1 MNSLTVQEKILV
13 HLSKYRAYRGKIAVP
28 TAITQEG
35 IAETIGVKRPHISVE
50 IKRMMKKGLVEE
62 FKAHAGGRKRRKA
75 YFTTP
80 EGERRVKEIEEIVR
94 TRNVIVRANGDSREM
109 RGDEAVA
116 YISSSMSIPYC
127 MAVDAVMGSSVISP
141 IDIKETVERKRRAA
155 YSSPIPRVSE
165 LFGRDAETKS
175 IEEWYRGKTTTLA
188 VIGTAG
194 IGKTSLV
201 AAFVSSLRS
210 PVFWY
215 RIEKWETVKGVL
227 SSLSEFLARNGKT
240 SLKKYLSGREVDMG
254 IVAKILQNIDEKQI
268 WVFDDYQ
275 NSSED
280 VKDIFGMLHAVLKK
294 TPVRLIVISRAIP
307 DFYTRREVSLKGD
320 IHEIFLDGISPEA
333 ARAFLISKGM
343 FTNEEDFQEIY
354 SFSKGHPLT
363 IEMGGLA
370 GLKKG
375 AVTAYLSEEFY
386 SRLKADERRILSKIS
401 VYRRPV
407 PAEAFVTT
415 ERDIETLKS
424 LVRKGIV
431 HYNTE
436 ERYFTHDIIRELFGK
451 KRDQKKDH
459 LMAFRYLSGSDILA
473 DKLEAIY
480 HLLEA
485 KEYDTLDEYLLI
497 ILDEVISKG
506 MGRELLTLIGPE
518 MSERPGM
525 LISKGVAL
533 HATGR
538 LEDAENILQKAIE
551 ISEGENRILG
561 MNALAM
567 VYNATDKQKEA
578 ETILREAMEECSGGS
593 LMAELKNSMGVVFIR
608 TYRYDDAERSIREAI
623 SIHEKKGNLSRKA
636 HAEGSLATVL
646 ARKGD
651 LEGAVEALRKQIE
664 FFQEVREYRVL
675 GNLYHNLAIF
685 EAGLGRREEANRHFE
700 RAMVYAEISSHAQLM
715 GYAMTNMADNY
726 LKMGKVDEA
735 KKLSEK
741 AEKILTE
748 IGDRRML
755 AILKTVIAG
764 IHDTMGNN
772 AEPYYEDAE
781 RVLREQG
788 QMRQLGEMYEER
800 AERCPDI
807 LRKKEFYT
815 KAIEI
820 FREIGDGAGIKR
832 VEEKMNEDLAGN
844 R

>member
-1 MNSLTVQEKILV
+1 MNSLTVQEKILL

-35 IAETIGVKRPHISVE
+35 IAEAIGVKRPHISVE
-50 IKRMMKKGLVEE
+50 IKRMMKKGLLEE

-80 EGERRVKEIEEIVR
+80 EGERRVKEIEEMVR
-94 TRNVIVRANGDSREM
+94 SRNVIVRANGDSREM
-109 RGDEAVA
+109 RGEEAVA
-116 YISSSMSIPYC
+116 YISSSMSVPYC
-127 MAVDAVMGSSVISP
+127 MAVDAVIGSSVISP
-141 IDIKETVERKRRAA
+141 IDIKETVEKKRRRA
-155 YSSPIPRVSE
+155 YSSPLPRVSE
-165 LFGRDAETKS
+165 LFGRDSETRS
-175 IEEWYRGKTTTLA
+175 IEEWYRGGTTTLA

-254 IVAKILQNIDEKQI
+254 IVAKILQNIDERQI
-268 WVFDDYQ
+268 WVFDNYQ
-275 NSSED
+275 NSSDE
-280 VKDIFGMLHAVLKK
+280 VKEIFGMLHTVLKK

-320 IHEIFLDGISPEA
+320 IREIFLDGISPEA
-333 ARAFLISKGM
+333 AKAFLISKGM
-343 FTNEEDFQEIY
+343 FTTEEDFREIY

-415 ERDIETLKS
+415 EKDIETLKS

-436 ERYFTHDIIRELFGK
+436 ERYFTHDLIRELFGR

-459 LMAFRYLSGSDILA
+459 IMAFRHLSASPVPA

-480 HLLEA
+480 HLLQA
-485 KEYDTLDEYLLI
+485 KEYDALDEYLLG
-497 ILDEVISKG
+497 ILDEIISKG
-506 MGRELLTLIGPE
+506 MGRELLALLEPE
-518 MSERPGM
+518 DSERPGM
-525 LISKGVAL
+525 LISRGVAL
-533 HATGR
+533 HATGSMDKAAATLR
-538 LEDAENILQKAIE
+538 RAIE
-551 ISEGENRILG
+551 ISKGNTRILG

-567 VYNATDKQKEA
+567 VYNAIDKQKEA
-578 ETILREAMEECSGGS
+578 EEILNEAMQKCSSIG
-593 LMAELKNSMGVVFIR
+593 LMAELKNSMGMVFIR
-608 TYRYDDAERSIREAI
+608 TSRYDEAESSIREAI
-623 SIHEKKGNLSRKA
+623 SIHKKSGNLSRKA

-651 LEGAVEALRKQIE
+651 LEGAVEALLKQIE
-664 FFQEVREYRVL
+664 FFQEVGEYRVL

-715 GYAMTNMADNY
+715 GYVLTNMADNY
-726 LKMGKVDEA
+726 LNMGNVEEA
-735 KKLSEK
+735 KKMAEK
-741 AEKILTE
+741 AGKLLEE
-748 IGDRRML
+748 ISDRRML

-764 IHDTMGNN
+764 IHDAAGNN
-772 AEPYYEDAE
+772 AEPYYEEAE
-781 RVLREQG
+781 RALREEELI
-788 QMRQLGEMYEER
+788 RHLGEMYEER
-800 AERCPDI
+800 AGRCPDI
-807 LRKKEFYT
+807 RRKKELYRQAV
-815 KAIEI
+815 KI
-820 FREIGDGAGIKR
+820 FREIGYEAGLKR
-832 VEEKMNEDLAGN
+832 VEEKMNEDAAGN